1 MTDDANKLTPTELH
15 AVQSLLMA
23 VKNGRDEEARF
34 WVARQEIFTALAK
47 MRAQTARARS

>member
-15 AVQSLLMA
+15 AVQSLLTA

-34 WVARQEIFTALAK
+34 WVARNEIMSALAK
-47 MRAQTARARS
+47 MRAQTKGSAS